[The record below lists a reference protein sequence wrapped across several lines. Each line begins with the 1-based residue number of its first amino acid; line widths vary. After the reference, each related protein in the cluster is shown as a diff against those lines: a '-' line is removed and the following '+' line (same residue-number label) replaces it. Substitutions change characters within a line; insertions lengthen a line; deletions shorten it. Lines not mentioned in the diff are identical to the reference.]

1 MAILS
6 DENRDDVRDVFE
18 QMDREITAYVFVDDD
33 CEYCDET
40 VELNEE
46 LADLTD
52 LYTVE
57 VHDMDSEVAEE
68 WDATKYDNAPVTV
81 LTDGEIRGVRYYGIP
96 SGQEFGA
103 YVRDIVAV
111 STGESGLDDDIKAAL
126 AEIDEPVNIKVFVT
140 LTCPHCPQAVETA
153 HKFAIENPNIT
164 SEMVESQEF
173 MELAQQ
179 FGVRGVPQV
188 NINDEAGQFTGAQPP
203 QQFLE
208 QVKAAL

>member
-1 MAILS
+1 MYQRPDALAQTLQRSYARRKAGIACRGGQGLGQCRQHGGRRS
-6 DENRDDVRDVFE
+6 CPRLR
-18 QMDREITAYVFVDDD
+18 AKK
-33 CEYCDET
+33 T
-40 VELNEE
+40 VQR
-46 LADLTD
+46 A
-52 LYTVE
+52 
-57 VHDMDSEVAEE
+57 
-68 WDATKYDNAPVTV
+68 APVV
-81 LTDGEIRGVRYYGIP
+81 GSRPPGWGKIQHQDRGI
-96 SGQEFGA
+96 
-103 YVRDIVAV
+103 IVV
-111 STGESGLDDDIKAAL
+111 GESGLDENLKAEL

-173 MELAQQ
+173 MDLAQQ

-188 NINDEAGQFTGAQPP
+188 NINDEAAEFTGAQPP